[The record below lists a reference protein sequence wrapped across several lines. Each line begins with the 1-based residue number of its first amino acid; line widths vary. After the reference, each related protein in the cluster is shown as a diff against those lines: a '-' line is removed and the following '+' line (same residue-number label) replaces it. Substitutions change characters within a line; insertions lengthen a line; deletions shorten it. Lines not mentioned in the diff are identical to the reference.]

1 MLYEVVQSYICNTQ
15 VGQFIR
21 FYNCMNLFSDIRGCH
36 KQVGQIIRYCV
47 KLKSHIRGCST
58 QVDLY
63 QHVSHLL
70 IKFINCNCS
79 TGYLELAVQKDD
91 RQFCGM
97 ETLWRTQLGHTGWS
111 HNETGSLLWKPHQHL
126 DPFPDVGWHVAHL
139 SLFHHQGSGVLTVC
153 CWIQRGDRHHQ

>member
-1 MLYEVVQSYICNTQ
+1 MLHNPVTFHHMRGCNVKGRSVYQVWYDVLPYQGMQYTVTGRSVYQVYEVIQSYICNTQ

-47 KLKSHIRGCST
+47 KLKSHIRGCNT

-79 TGYLELAVQKDD
+79 TGYLELAVQNDD
-91 RQFCGM
+91 RQFCGL
-97 ETLWRTQLGHTGWS
+97 ETL
-111 HNETGSLLWKPHQHL
+111 
-126 DPFPDVGWHVAHL
+126 
-139 SLFHHQGSGVLTVC
+139 
-153 CWIQRGDRHHQ
+153 